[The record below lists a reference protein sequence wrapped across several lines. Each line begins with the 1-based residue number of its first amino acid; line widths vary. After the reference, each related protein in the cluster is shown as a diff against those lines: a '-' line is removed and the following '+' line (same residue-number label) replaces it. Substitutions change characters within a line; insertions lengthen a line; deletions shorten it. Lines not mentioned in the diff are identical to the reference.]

1 MSVPNALPMQGF
13 NGLLQGGPRFTDP
26 AAKMRAGL
34 PGPGQYAVPGG
45 VGRQP
50 VSTRPSTPS
59 VGFPKAHRDAS
70 RKVSTWRI
78 GPCITAHKFSLS
90 K

>member
-1 MSVPNALPMQGF
+1 MHCLCKGF

-78 GPCITAHKFSLS
+78 GPCITAYKFSLS